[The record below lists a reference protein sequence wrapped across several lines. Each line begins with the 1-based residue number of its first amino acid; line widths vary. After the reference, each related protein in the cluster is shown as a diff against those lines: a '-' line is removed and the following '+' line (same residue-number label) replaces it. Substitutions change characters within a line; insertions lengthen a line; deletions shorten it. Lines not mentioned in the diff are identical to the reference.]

1 MAFSLL
7 AFLYFIIG
15 TVIRSHPFRP
25 GPYNLVLDV
34 RDWWDGAPCYF
45 VGMNSILIYILHSIA
60 GYRIPLTWNPKFQ
73 SHSEEMLMAFM
84 GPFIWTIY
92 AYWCYDRKFFVSV

>member
-1 MAFSLL
+1 MAFTLL

-15 TVIRSHPFRP
+15 KYSSIFTFNTTS
-25 GPYNLVLDV
+25 DV

-45 VGMNSILIYILHSIA
+45 VGMNSILIYLLHSIA
-60 GYRIPLTWNPKFQ
+60 GYRIPFTWTPKFQ

-84 GPFIWTIY
+84 GPFLWTIY